1 MISFRYHIVTI
12 VAVFVALGAGILLG
26 GTFFDTVLANQLQQQ
41 VRAQGAKLDHAESQ
55 VADLE
60 SQLASI
66 QQLGS
71 IYLPTIVANR
81 LTGVPT
87 VLVTVQDVD
96 LAALKAARQA
106 LVQAGVSSD
115 LITIQL
121 RDRLGST
128 NPVDQS
134 ALAQAIGLPAAT
146 PPPTDIAGQA
156 VSALAERLLQAPPAG
171 TVDLLQD
178 LRAGS
183 FIQIVGQ
190 ASLDTVGVPGQAV
203 AIVAGQTATTQADP
217 TGFVLPLI
225 TDLVG
230 RDPPT
235 PVVVGEPS
243 TTTDTLLPQI
253 RTGDLSGKLVT
264 VDDVE
269 EVVGQVSFAVGL
281 ERLVQNPGQGA
292 NYGRGEGASA
302 PFPVP

>member
-41 VRAQGAKLDHAESQ
+41 DRTQGAKLDRAESQ

-146 PPPTDIAGQA
+146 PPPTDVLGQA

-171 TVDLLQD
+171 AADLLVD

-183 FIQIVGQ
+183 FIQIIGP

-203 AIVAGQTATTQADP
+203 AMVAGQTATTQTDP

>member
-1 MISFRYHIVTI
+1 M
-12 VAVFVALGAGILLG
+12 
-26 GTFFDTVLANQLQQQ
+26 
-41 VRAQGAKLDHAESQ
+41 
-55 VADLE
+55 
-60 SQLASI
+60 
-66 QQLGS
+66 
-71 IYLPTIVANR
+71 
-81 LTGVPT
+81 
-87 VLVTVQDVD
+87 
-96 LAALKAARQA
+96 
-106 LVQAGVSSD
+106 
-115 LITIQL
+115 
-121 RDRLGST
+121 
-128 NPVDQS
+128 
-134 ALAQAIGLPAAT
+134 
-146 PPPTDIAGQA
+146 
-156 VSALAERLLQAPPAG
+156 
-171 TVDLLQD
+171 
-178 LRAGS
+178 
-183 FIQIVGQ
+183 
-190 ASLDTVGVPGQAV
+190 DTVGVPGQAV

-243 TTTDTLLPQI
+243 TTTDTLLPQV

>member
-41 VRAQGAKLDHAESQ
+41 VRAQGAKLDRAESQ
-55 VADLE
+55 VSDLE